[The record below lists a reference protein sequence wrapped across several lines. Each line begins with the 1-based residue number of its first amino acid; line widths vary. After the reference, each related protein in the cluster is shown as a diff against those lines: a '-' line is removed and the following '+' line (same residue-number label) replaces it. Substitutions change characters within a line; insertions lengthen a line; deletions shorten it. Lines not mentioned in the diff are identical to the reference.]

1 MTATTSREYF
11 SARDVVTQV
20 KKDFG
25 GNVRVDLLL
34 KNIDH
39 SPRTFRANVDQIDS
53 YIPEKYSREDVERI
67 IKEAWDI
74 GMALFFKSKP
84 KGSSAFSEFIRNA
97 KSSERKRVY
106 SKVLDKAVGAD

>member
-67 IKEAWDI
+67 IKEA
-74 GMALFFKSKP
+74 
-84 KGSSAFSEFIRNA
+84 
-97 KSSERKRVY
+97 
-106 SKVLDKAVGAD
+106 